1 MLLLALAHTQSFQW
15 LERYTYDARIRRSA
29 EPARADKSIV
39 IIDIDNASF
48 DSLKDK
54 LGRWPWTR
62 RAWTE
67 IVRYLAPGRPKA
79 ILFDVSFLGAESPQV
94 DTEFAQVMQTAGNV
108 VVAYSF
114 SQSTMELADPAPLEA
129 KLKLL
134 DREAVPAQPDSLGER
149 VAPQDYVLNMPLEQL
164 VNAAAGMGSIKSAP
178 DSDGTI
184 RGVPLQYVYGSRS
197 VRSLALRVADLV
209 SATPNAGFRIER
221 SRWGNDYAVRRSQRI
236 PVDSN
241 GRMLLRFHGGS
252 FTHERVP
259 LWQVICSIYPAQCPE
274 QKVYFP
280 RDYFKDKIVMVGAS
294 AAGVYDVHPMPFAE
308 ETPGFVAHLTAI
320 DNLLHGQFIRPAP
333 RLALPLAVVLMAAAG
348 ALVLVRFPAAGRG
361 LLVAAALVAL
371 YTAGM
376 FLAFS
381 RAHLWL
387 PLVAPVSA
395 MVLSYVSVGALRY
408 ATVGRDLR
416 RTRGTLDRYISPA
429 LVNYVLDHLDAVNLR
444 GDKRELTILI
454 SDVRNFTTWTE
465 RSDPEQLI
473 QLLNE
478 YLTAMTEVIFKYDGI
493 VDKFIG
499 DGILAY
505 WGAFTP
511 GENHALLAA
520 QAALEMLDRLKDLN
534 QRWKAR
540 GNEPIA
546 IGIGMNTGEVIFGN
560 IGAGKKIEF
569 TVIGDPVNLASRLE
583 GVNKE
588 FHTSIIISQATRE
601 KLGEV
606 AQVRALGS
614 VKVKGKTVET
624 SIFEL
629 QGLASRAPEHVAA
642 QTAAAAQAD

>member
-1 MLLLALAHTQSFQW
+1 
-15 LERYTYDARIRRSA
+15 
-29 EPARADKSIV
+29 
-39 IIDIDNASF
+39 
-48 DSLKDK
+48 
-54 LGRWPWTR
+54 
-62 RAWTE
+62 
-67 IVRYLAPGRPKA
+67 
-79 ILFDVSFLGAESPQV
+79 
-94 DTEFAQVMQTAGNV
+94 
-108 VVAYSF
+108 
-114 SQSTMELADPAPLEA
+114 
-129 KLKLL
+129 
-134 DREAVPAQPDSLGER
+134 
-149 VAPQDYVLNMPLEQL
+149 
-164 VNAAAGMGSIKSAP
+164 
-178 DSDGTI
+178 
-184 RGVPLQYVYGSRS
+184 
-197 VRSLALRVADLV
+197 
-209 SATPNAGFRIER
+209 
-221 SRWGNDYAVRRSQRI
+221 
-236 PVDSN
+236 
-241 GRMLLRFHGGS
+241 
-252 FTHERVP
+252 
-259 LWQVICSIYPAQCPE
+259 
-274 QKVYFP
+274 
-280 RDYFKDKIVMVGAS
+280 
-294 AAGVYDVHPMPFAE
+294 
-308 ETPGFVAHLTAI
+308 
-320 DNLLHGQFIRPAP
+320 
-333 RLALPLAVVLMAAAG
+333 
-348 ALVLVRFPAAGRG
+348 LVLVRFPAAGRG

-601 KLGEV
+601 KLGEL